1 MWNNMNHVQVSVQC
15 TAFWCIGHPGV
26 VPEHLRKAF
35 QEIAANEFV
44 EFFKPRYKKRILILA
59 WGCWC
64 PKVTS
69 NIEISNL
76 PKQHDSFDE
85 KEE

>member
-1 MWNNMNHVQVSVQC
+1 
-15 TAFWCIGHPGV
+15 
-26 VPEHLRKAF
+26 LRKAF

-44 EFFKPRYKKRILILA
+44 KFFKPRYKKRILILA
-59 WGCWC
+59 WGSWC

-69 NIEISNL
+69 NIEIGNL
-76 PKQHDSFDE
+76 TKQHDSFDE